1 MASGNEFGCDIDQMS
16 ALGDE
21 FKKVLKQ
28 IQEIVG
34 DLTTCY
40 RGLAWEGPDAETFA
54 SDLVSSKL
62 QTSLE
67 QAISCLDAKRALV
80 EDNRQKQIEISSK

>member
-1 MASGNEFGCDIDQMS
+1 MASGNEFGCDIDQMA
-16 ALGDE
+16 ALGDL
-21 FKKVLKQ
+21 FKKAQQQ

-40 RGLAWEGPDAETFA
+40 KGLAWEGPDAESFN
-54 SDLVSSKL
+54 SDLAGSKL
-62 QTSLE
+62 QSTLE
-67 QAISCLDAKRALV
+67 QATTCLDAKRASV